1 MGTEQFHDKRSLSFV
16 TLHRDLRQPGW
27 GETVTGCV
35 PEKEHICLEYQQ
47 DLMASNLEPLFYVKT
62 NADRKSK
69 REC

>member
-1 MGTEQFHDKRSLSFV
+1 MGTEQFHDKRSPSFV

-27 GETVTGCV
+27 GETV
-35 PEKEHICLEYQQ
+35 HICLEYQQ

-62 NADRKSK
+62 NADRRSK